1 MPWLPKV
8 LSVVPISAAIILL
21 AASSTGCD
29 DCKEVGEFVEER
41 CPACC
46 DADATCQAVGYVG
59 DANRAYVC
67 TIIGAPGSMNNNRG
81 SGFRLTGP

>member
-1 MPWLPKV
+1 MPQLPKA
-8 LSVVPISAAIILL
+8 LSIATISAAIILL

-29 DCKEVGEFVEER
+29 DCEETGVVVKDR

-46 DADATCQAVGYVG
+46 DADAFCVAVGYVG
-59 DANRAYVC
+59 DANRGYGCV
-67 TIIGAPGSMNNNRG
+67 TTWYGGNIVQG